1 MIIRFS
7 FFGLRYLPK
16 KMAKNIPVNIF
27 YEFDD
32 KLCQDKKNEPLWH
45 FFQKPA
51 AFKSMFVKTR
61 NSYGKGFFINQHNI
75 GCVDQKINCRQ
86 Q

>member
-1 MIIRFS
+1 
-7 FFGLRYLPK
+7 
-16 KMAKNIPVNIF
+16 MAKNIPGELFF

-51 AFKSMFVKTR
+51 AFKV
-61 NSYGKGFFINQHNI
+61 
-75 GCVDQKINCRQ
+75 CL
-86 Q
+86 